1 MPHHSVMDLTGY
13 VETLRNELGVAAA
26 TGGDEALE
34 LAERLTGPLDA
45 AARLV
50 LQEALSDAAQEIT
63 RDLAPGSV
71 ELRLRGRALE
81 FVVTPPPALGPV
93 EQEPAYQPPFQA
105 READTSG
112 EGGTSRISFRPPE
125 ELKARIED
133 AAEREG
139 LSVNAFLVRTLSSAL
154 DPGRRSPSSRPDTRD
169 GERVRGWFR

>member
-1 MPHHSVMDLTGY
+1 MDLTGY
-13 VETLRNELGVAAA
+13 VETLRNELAMAAA
-26 TGGDEALE
+26 TGGDEALQ

-50 LQEALSDAAQEIT
+50 IQEALSDAAQEIT

-81 FVVTPPPALGPV
+81 FVVMPAPALGAADR
-93 EQEPAYQPPFQA
+93 EPAYQAPSPA
-105 READTSG
+105 REVEGVG

-139 LSVNAFLVRTLSSAL
+139 LSVNTFLVRTLSAAL
-154 DPGRRSPSSRPDTRD
+154 DPARRPPSSHSTDMRG
-169 GERVRGWFR
+169 GERLRGWFR